1 MGTWNTKIDGND
13 TFRDIYQDF
22 FDLYN
27 KGQDPIEVSKQIQL
41 DSADMFE
48 DYDDRHN
55 SLFALVLA
63 QWETKCLDV
72 NLLEEIKNII
82 ETDKNIEQWI
92 GFGASS
98 QTVQKRKKELAA
110 FLAKISV
117 ERSKAKRRSRKKSIF
132 EAKRLMSIIAPD
144 NLKEFY
150 VSEEYV
156 DNKYIHTS
164 GLLMWGTGGSSVL
177 YFEGEG
183 KYISAAWLNSTTLEI
198 IHAKEIVFSVK
209 EKSGYYCGDEIKV
222 LYKTQ

>member
-27 KGQDPIEVSKQIQL
+27 KGQDSIEVSKQIQL

-55 SLFALVLA
+55 SLFALALA

-72 NLLEEIKNII
+72 KLFEEVKNII

-92 GFGASS
+92 GFGTSS

-117 ERSKAKRRSRKKSIF
+117 ERSKAKRRSKKKSIF
-132 EAKRLMSIIAPD
+132 EAKRLVSVIAPD

-150 VSEEYV
+150 VSEEYI

-164 GLLMWGTGGSSVL
+164 GLLMWGTGGGSVL

-183 KYISAAWLNSTTLEI
+183 KYISAIWLNSTTLKI
-198 IHAKEIVFSVK
+198 IHAKEIVFSMKK
-209 EKSGYYCGDEIKV
+209 ESGYYCGDEVKI